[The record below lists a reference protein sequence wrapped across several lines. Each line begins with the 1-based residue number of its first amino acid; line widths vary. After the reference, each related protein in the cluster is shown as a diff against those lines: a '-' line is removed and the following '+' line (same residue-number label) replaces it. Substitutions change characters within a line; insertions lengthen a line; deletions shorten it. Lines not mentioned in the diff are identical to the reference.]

1 MLTTPCRSNA
11 PRLAAVAGA
20 VLACAAAAAA
30 DWPQFRGPERDGRST
45 ETGLATNW
53 PAGGPPARFRV
64 TLGGGYSGISV
75 AGGRLYTLFSRGADE
90 FAACLDGA
98 DGREI
103 WRVRIDATWQDDIG
117 PGPRSTPTVEGGTVF
132 ALSGRGKLHAL
143 AAADGKTL
151 WMRDFV
157 AEYGA
162 TPPQWGVSTSPLV
175 EGRLL
180 LVDVGG
186 RQGASIVAFDKRT
199 GGEVWRAQTDKA
211 GYSAPIAI
219 TAGGVRQI
227 VAFTGT
233 RLRALAP
240 ADGTLLWDR
249 PWETSYDVNAAT
261 PVFVPPD
268 RLFVSSAYN
277 VGGALLR
284 LTAAEGRVTV
294 AEVWR
299 NTELKSKFQSA
310 VLAGDQLYGFDEGTF
325 KCVDPRTGDMRW
337 RQRGLG
343 HGSLI
348 FADGQLL
355 VLSDAGT
362 LVLVEATAEAYRER
376 ARAQPFTGRTWTAPA
391 LSGGRLYLRDEK
403 ELVALEVG
411 R

>member
-1 MLTTPCRSNA
+1 MRATDRLSGRSW
-11 PRLAAVAGA
+11 PVAAACL
-20 VLACAAAAAA
+20 VLAGGAAGAA
-30 DWPQFRGPERDGRST
+30 DWAQFRGPARDGVSG
-45 ETGLATNW
+45 ETGLAASW
-53 PAGGPPARFRV
+53 PEGGPRQVFRV
-64 TLGGGYSGISV
+64 PLGGGYSGISV
-75 AGGRLYTLFSRGADE
+75 AGGRLFTLFSRGEDE
-90 FAACLDGA
+90 FAACLDAA

-103 WRVRIDATWQDDIG
+103 WRVRIDATWKDDIG
-117 PGPRSTPTVEGGTVF
+117 PGPRSTPTVEGPTAF
-132 ALSGRGKLHAL
+132 ALSGRGKLFAL
-143 AAADGKTL
+143 AAADGRL
-151 WMRDFV
+151 QWQHDLV

-162 TPPQWGVSTSPLV
+162 APPRWGVSTSPLI

-186 RQGASIVAFDKRT
+186 RKGASIVAFDKAS
-199 GGEVWRAQTDKA
+199 GAEVWRSQTDKA

-219 TAGGVRQI
+219 TAGGLRQV

-240 ADGTLLWDR
+240 ADGALLWDL

-261 PVFVPPD
+261 PVFIAPD

-284 LTAAEGRVTV
+284 LDVAEGRVK
-294 AEVWR
+294 ASEVWR
-299 NTELKSKFQSA
+299 NTELKSKFHSA
-310 VLAGDQLYGFDEGTF
+310 VLAGGQLYGFDEGTF
-325 KCVDPRTGDMRW
+325 KCLDPKTGETRW

-348 FADGQLL
+348 VADGHLL
-355 VLSDAGT
+355 ALGDAGT
-362 LVLVEATAEAYRER
+362 LVLVQATPEAYRER
-376 ARAQPFTGRTWTAPA
+376 ARAQPFSGRTWTAPA

-411 R
+411 G